1 MTALQKKL
9 QGFIH
14 VEFRGKTK
22 GSNHAFNMH
31 ANIPLLKE
39 ESDDVHACYMPM
51 VLSIEAIQQFKGM
64 EYSNWAHENRR
75 AVTKAGCSE
84 SM

>member
-1 MTALQKKL
+1 MGADSCVLTALQKKL

-14 VEFRGKTK
+14 VEFRGKTPK

-39 ESDDVHACYMPM
+39 ESEDVHACYMPM
-51 VLSIEAIQQFKGM
+51 VLSIEAI
-64 EYSNWAHENRR
+64 
-75 AVTKAGCSE
+75 
-84 SM
+84 